1 MVTGAGSGIG
11 RAHAIV
17 MASRGASIVVN
28 DTNEAAAEETVA
40 LVVAGGGR
48 AVSCIADVSN
58 AAAVFDAVEE
68 SRRQLG
74 DVDILVNNAGI
85 PSYRLSF
92 EEIDERTMDRMFAI
106 NVKGAMFCVRA
117 VIANMKRHR
126 RGKIINTSSIMG
138 MAAQPRGSHYSAA
151 KAALIGLTKAWA
163 KEFAEWNIQVNAVA
177 PGRVA
182 TPMLG
187 YLMANEVYLAEMRKS
202 VPLGRQAEPE
212 EIAFLV
218 AFLVSAEA
226 DYITG
231 QIISPNGG
239 EVM

>member
-1 MVTGAGSGIG
+1 
-11 RAHAIV
+11 
-17 MASRGASIVVN
+17 MARRGAAIIVN
-28 DTNEAAAEETVA
+28 DTNEAAAAETVA

-48 AVSCIADVSN
+48 AVPCIADVSN
-58 AAAVFDAVEE
+58 AEAVFDAVED
-68 SRRQLG
+68 SRRQIG
-74 DVDILVNNAGI
+74 DVNILVNNAGI
-85 PSYRLSF
+85 PSNRLSF
-92 EEIDERTMDRMFAI
+92 EELDEATVDRMFAI
-106 NVKGAMFCVRA
+106 NVKGAIFCAKA
-117 VIANMKRHR
+117 VIANMKRYQ
-126 RGKIINTSSIMG
+126 RGKIINTSSILG
-138 MAAQPRGSHYSAA
+138 LTAQPRGSHYAAA

-187 YLMANEVYLAEMRKS
+187 YLMANEAYIAEVRRS

-218 AFLVSAEA
+218 AFLASQEA
-226 DYITG
+226 NYITG